1 MLFEEIIYLAALSQ
15 YDSFQL
21 MQVDYNTSPRAERPK
36 SADLL
41 RDGKRAHT

>member
-21 MQVDYNTSPRAERPK
+21 M
-36 SADLL
+36 
-41 RDGKRAHT
+41 